1 MTSPFPATPMLSAA
15 STAPVVCILGPTAS
29 GKTAT
34 ALTVARHERAAG
46 RAVELISLDSALVFR
61 EMDIGTAKPSAAERA
76 EVPHWLID
84 IRDPLQAYSAAEFR
98 DDTLRLVAEIRARGA
113 QPVIVGGTM
122 MYFHALTQ
130 GLAALPQADA
140 AIRAQLDAEGARDG
154 WPALHRRLAECDPET
169 AARLAPNDAQRIQR
183 ALEIFMVSGHTMS
196 YWHAR
201 QKAGAN
207 SAEDS
212 ASAYSVISLEPSDR
226 AALHARI
233 AARFDVMLEQGLID
247 EVQRLRARGDLNP
260 DLASMRCVGYRQA
273 WDYLD
278 GRDDWPTMRDK
289 GIFATRQL
297 CKRQLTW
304 LRKIG
309 DRTVID
315 CVRDDVVEQA
325 SHAVIS
331 ALAQARGD
339 TPAPL

>member
-1 MTSPFPATPMLSAA
+1 MTSTFPATPMPSISPAT
-15 STAPVVCILGPTAS
+15 SVVCVLGPTAS

-61 EMDIGTAKPSAAERA
+61 DMDIGTAKPSAAERA

-98 DDTLRLVAEIRARGA
+98 DDTLRLIDEIRARGA

-154 WPALHRRLAECDPET
+154 WPALHRRLAEHDPET

-183 ALEIFMVSGHTMS
+183 ALEIFMVSGQTMS
-196 YWHAR
+196 YWLAC
-201 QKAGAN
+201 QKADAVPEN
-207 SAEDS
+207 
-212 ASAYSVISLEPSDR
+212 AYTVVSLEPSDR
-226 AALHARI
+226 ALLHARI
-233 AARFDVMLEQGLID
+233 ETRFDAMLEQGLID
-247 EVQRLRARGDLNP
+247 EVQRLRARGDLHP

-278 GRDDWPTMRDK
+278 GQDDWPTMRDK

-309 DRTVID
+309 ERTVID
-315 CVRDDVVEQA
+315 CIRDDTVAQA
-325 SHAVIS
+325 SRAVID
-331 ALAQARGD
+331 ALAQARGE
-339 TPAPL
+339 TPNPR

>member
-1 MTSPFPATPMLSAA
+1 MTLPPSLSTA
-15 STAPVVCILGPTAS
+15 APVVCILGPTAS
-29 GKTAT
+29 GKTAS
-34 ALTVARHERAAG
+34 ALAVARHERAAG

-61 EMDIGTAKPSAAERA
+61 DMDIGTAKPSAAERA
-76 EVPHWLID
+76 DVPHWLID
-84 IRDPLQAYSAAEFR
+84 IRDPVQAYSAAEFR
-98 DDTLRLVAEIRARGA
+98 DDTLALIAEIRARGA

-140 AIRAQLDAEGARDG
+140 AVRAALDAEAAREG
-154 WPALHRRLAECDPET
+154 WPAMHRRLAAHDPET

-183 ALEIFMVSGHTMS
+183 ALEILHISGQTMS
-196 YWHAR
+196 YWLAR
-201 QKAGAN
+201 QKAEAD
-207 SAEDS
+207 AAPDA
-212 ASAYSVISLEPSDR
+212 ASAASRYTVISLEPSDR
-226 AALHARI
+226 AVLHARI
-233 AARFDVMLEQGLID
+233 ATRFDAMLDHGFID
-247 EVQRLRARGDLNP
+247 EVARLRARGDLHP

-278 GRDDWPTMRDK
+278 GRDDRTTMRDK

-309 DRTVID
+309 GRSVID

-325 SHAVIS
+325 SRAVID
-331 ALAQARGD
+331 ALAQARS
-339 TPAPL
+339 A